1 MQKNLKKLIIGAA
14 LVAVLLVSACGT
26 GEPHEPTPDIK
37 AIKTEAVQTA
47 MVEMIVQAALSPS
60 ETPLPPTLTPLPTA
74 TLNTDATQSAAGSSS
89 SSGSSSGGSSGTPIP
104 TWTPDVYK
112 CEIVDEDPLDKPQM
126 TGSIYDKI
134 WTVRNVGIATWTV
147 SDYYVKWVGRDDLSP
162 KHIYKLPNDVAPYQT
177 VDIIVDIYIPTN
189 PVEFPGWSTEWAII
203 NDNGDEMCHF
213 YHNIPS
219 TYPAPTLTPTP

>member
-14 LVAVLLVSACGT
+14 LIAVLLVSACGT
-26 GEPHEPTPDIK
+26 GEPQEPTPDIK

-47 MVEMIVQAALSPS
+47 MVEMTVQAALSPS

-74 TLNTDATQSAAGSSS
+74 TLSTDATQPAAGSSS
-89 SSGSSSGGSSGTPIP
+89 GSGSSSGGSSGTPIP

-112 CEIVDEDPLDKPQM
+112 CEIVDENPLDKPQM
-126 TGSIYDKI
+126 TGAIYDKV

-147 SDYYVKWVGRDDLSP
+147 NDYYVKWVGRDDLSP